1 MSLFECQNLCLGYSS
16 TLIQENLNFQVE
28 KGDYVFILGEN
39 GSGKSTLLKTILRF
53 LKPYDGK
60 IIYGKD
66 WRKNEPR

>member
-39 GSGKSTLLKTILRF
+39 GSGKSTLLKTILGF
-53 LKPYDGK
+53 LNYP
-60 IIYGKD
+60 
-66 WRKNEPR
+66 